1 LHQGLDK
8 FDSGHHLYEE
18 EQALDSASGMMGGA
32 GSMYRLGDEG
42 LDSRPAGR
50 DLGNL
55 VNSKLDLSWK

>member
-1 LHQGLDK
+1 
-8 FDSGHHLYEE
+8 
-18 EQALDSASGMMGGA
+18 
-32 GSMYRLGDEG
+32 MYRLSDEG